1 MNGSNGVEKK
11 DLMLKIFTGFIA
23 IGLSLTLGF
32 LSISHSLAKE
42 PKEPKELKDTK
53 NAIADKNDSSSS
65 SSKNQIIAEAKK
77 FFERYVALSNSFDPA
92 IVDLYSDNADIQST
106 RYYVGGKGRTLRL
119 PASEYKKM
127 ILAVLPTAKAA
138 KDTDSYSKTTYS
150 LESKGVKITTLRHS
164 NLKNYDSWFVLF
176 VRKEGGVMKIY
187 QELSQT
193 RS

>member
-32 LSISHSLAKE
+32 LSISYSLAKE
-42 PKEPKELKDTK
+42 SKELKDTK
-53 NAIADKNDSSSS
+53 NAIADKNDSSS

-106 RYYVGGKGRTLRL
+106 RYYVGGKSRTLRL

>member
-1 MNGSNGVEKK
+1 
-11 DLMLKIFTGFIA
+11 MLKIFTEFLA
-23 IGLSLTLGF
+23 IGLTLTVGF
-32 LSISHSLAKE
+32 HSISESLAKE
-42 PKEPKELKDTK
+42 SKELKDTK
-53 NAIADKNDSSSS
+53 NAIADKNDSSSSFSSSPS

-92 IVDLYSDNADIQST
+92 IVDLYSDSADIQST
-106 RYYVGGKGRTLRL
+106 RYYVGGKSRTLRL

>member
-1 MNGSNGVEKK
+1 
-11 DLMLKIFTGFIA
+11 MLKIFTGFLA

-42 PKEPKELKDTK
+42 SKELKDTK
-53 NAIADKNDSSSS
+53 NAIADKNDSSSSSS

-92 IVDLYSDNADIQST
+92 IVDLYSDSAYIQST
-106 RYYVGGKGRTLRL
+106 RYYVGGKSRTLRL

>member
-1 MNGSNGVEKK
+1 
-11 DLMLKIFTGFIA
+11 MLKIFTGFLA
-23 IGLSLTLGF
+23 IGLALTAGF
-32 LSISHSLAKE
+32 HSISYSLAKE
-42 PKEPKELKDTK
+42 PKELKDPK
-53 NAIADKNDSSSS
+53 NAIADKNDSSSSSS

-106 RYYVGGKGRTLRL
+106 RYYVGGKSRTLRL